1 MKIRNLV
8 QYGFMASVV
17 LSSLSYLSAAQVT
30 SLRKA
35 FNNDSG
41 TSFLQLLNN
50 KSTSISFKVLKSEKS
65 RQGTSYAK
73 LQQMY
78 KGLPVLDH
86 VAVTSYDK
94 QGKLDRLHGYI
105 AEAIESDVASV
116 TPSVSQEAAL
126 STAKAT
132 HLKIAKQ
139 IVKFEYSNFEN
150 NLVIFVDDA
159 KKAHLA
165 YVVMFNVDSELGG
178 QPARPRI
185 IVDANS
191 NQVLSYV
198 NALTYNKAAATGNG
212 GNEKIGQYFYGQQMP
227 NLEVTANGSNC
238 SMKTENVTTI
248 DLKGQGNGQGND
260 TNLPTDPFSFTCSD
274 HQEKTVNGAYSQIND
289 AHFFGT
295 GVFNM
300 YKEWFGINP
309 LKTALTLRVHY
320 GQNFENAFWD
330 GKQMTF
336 GDGKDMFYPL
346 AVMDVTAH
354 EVSHGFTEFNSNLTY
369 ANQSGGINEAFSD
382 IAGEAMEYYSRG
394 KNDFLVGAEIGKSIE
409 ALRYFQD
416 PTKDKKSIAHV
427 KDFAWSD
434 DTICQM
440 CPLFGGCPTMCTDVH
455 HSSGIFNKAFYLIA
469 TANGWDVK
477 KAFEIFVRANQKY
490 WTAGTTFADGAAGV
504 MDAAKDLSY
513 DTAAIKSAFST
524 VGIEL

>member
-1 MKIRNLV
+1 
-8 QYGFMASVV
+8 MASIV

-30 SLRKA
+30 SLRQTFSK
-35 FNNDSG
+35 DSG
-41 TSFLQLLNN
+41 ASFLKLLNN
-50 KSTSISFKVLKSEKS
+50 KSSSINFTVLNTEKS
-65 RQGTSYAK
+65 LSSSYSK

-78 KGLPVLDH
+78 KGVPVLDH
-86 VAVTSYDK
+86 IAVTSYNK
-94 QGKLDRLHGYI
+94 MGKLERLHGYI
-105 AEAIESDVASV
+105 AQSIEEDVRSV
-116 TPSVSQEAAL
+116 TPSVSKETAF
-126 STAKAT
+126 STAKAAF
-132 HLKIAKQ
+132 LKVVKQ
-139 IVKFEYSNFEN
+139 IVKYEISNVTN

-159 KKAHLA
+159 QKAHLA
-165 YVVMFNVDSELGG
+165 YVVMFNADSEIGG

-198 NALTYNKAAATGNG
+198 NALTYNKANASATGNG
-212 GNEKIGQYFYGQQMP
+212 GNRKVGQYYYGQQFP
-227 NLEVTANGSNC
+227 KLEVTANGNTC
-238 SMKTENVTTI
+238 MMKTENVTTI

-260 TNLPTDPFSFTCSD
+260 TNLPTDPFSFTCSE
-274 HQEKTVNGAYSQIND
+274 HIENEVNGAYSQIND

-382 IAGEAMEYYSRG
+382 IAGEAMEYYSRNG

-409 ALRYFQD
+409 ALRYFDD
-416 PTKDKKSIAHV
+416 PTKDKRSISHV
-427 KDFAWSD
+427 KDFKWSN
-434 DTICQM
+434 DTICQL
-440 CPLFGGCPTMCTDVH
+440 CPLFGGCPNMCTDVH

-469 TANGWDVK
+469 TSNGWNVK

-490 WTAGTTFADGAAGV
+490 WTASTNFADGAAGV
-504 MDAAKDLSY
+504 VDAAKDLSY
-513 DTAAIKSAFST
+513 DTTAIKNAFAA
-524 VGIEL
+524 VGITL